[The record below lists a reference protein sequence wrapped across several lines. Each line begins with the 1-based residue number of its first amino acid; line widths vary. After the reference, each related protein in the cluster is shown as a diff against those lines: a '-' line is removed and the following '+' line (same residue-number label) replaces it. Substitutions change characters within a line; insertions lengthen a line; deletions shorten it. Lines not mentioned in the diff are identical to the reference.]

1 MSNQDWTSKL
11 QDQLA
16 GYQESV
22 SHDLWAGIEQSLAQK
37 NIESVSTNPQTIVSE
52 NSESIDLHVGSEVQK
67 NARVL
72 HDSSE
77 AKKNARIVYFKR
89 WSAAAAAVALLGIGG
104 SYVYLHQEDVE
115 KGNLQLASLSSPA
128 VSADLQLAASQ
139 PAPSPVV
146 SADLQSAASQ
156 PAPSHVVSADL
167 QSAASQPAP
176 SHVVSADLQSAASHP
191 APSHAV
197 SVDLQ
202 SAASQPAPSLV
213 VSADLRLAASQP
225 APSLVVSADLQ
236 SAASQKKKGNV
247 LEKESE
253 NEISL
258 LAENPEPAEPVS
270 EDKATDKSSDY
281 KALTRSTDH
290 HAAAYASQSYH
301 FEKNEEVSGWS
312 MQLYA
317 ENLTPSLGGV
327 NSDASGGYN
336 DFSYGTMAE
345 PMPGVIP
352 DPTAGGIY
360 GEEYLLASYK
370 AIQRKQQVNA
380 KHHAP
385 VSVGL
390 QVAFGIAPRLSLST
404 GLVYTR
410 TSSDFYPY
418 APSSNYNVH
427 QVLHYVGLPVG
438 LNYEFWQSG
447 GFHAY
452 VMAGAEADYNVKNDT
467 EEEGVKKE
475 NAKRDRVQFSGKAS
489 LGAQYDITPKV
500 GLYIEPG
507 AKYYFDN
514 GSHVENTF
522 KDKKLNFNLQF
533 GLRFNL

>member
-11 QDQLA
+11 QEQLA
-16 GYQESV
+16 GYQEPV
-22 SHDLWAGIEQSLAQK
+22 SHDLWAGIEQSLAQN
-37 NIESVSTNPQTIVSE
+37 NIESVSSNPQTIA
-52 NSESIDLHVGSEVQK
+52 SESSESTDLHVGT
-67 NARVL
+67 
-72 HDSSE
+72 E

-115 KGNLQLASLSSPA
+115 KGNLQLASHAVSPSHA
-128 VSADLQLAASQ
+128 VSADLQSAACVSAAVSQ
-139 PAPSPVV
+139 SAPSHAV

-156 PAPSHVVSADL
+156 PVPSS
-167 QSAASQPAP
+167 
-176 SHVVSADLQSAASHP
+176 
-191 APSHAV
+191 
-197 SVDLQ
+197 
-202 SAASQPAPSLV
+202 
-213 VSADLRLAASQP
+213 
-225 APSLVVSADLQ
+225 VVSADLQ
-236 SAASQKKKGNV
+236 SAASQKKASDV
-247 LEKESE
+247 LKKESE

-258 LAENPEPAEPVS
+258 LAE
-270 EDKATDKSSDY
+270 KSDH

-290 HAAAYASQSYH
+290 HAEAYASQSYH

-370 AIQRKQQVNA
+370 AIQRSQQGNA

-418 APSSNYNVH
+418 APSSSYNVH
-427 QVLHYVGLPVG
+427 QVLHYVGIPVG

>member
-52 NSESIDLHVGSEVQK
+52 SSETTDLHVGSEAKK

-115 KGNLQLASLSSPA
+115 KGNLQMASLSSPA
-128 VSADLQLAASQ
+128 VSADLQSAASQ

-156 PAPSHVVSADL
+156 PAPS
-167 QSAASQPAP
+167 P
-176 SHVVSADLQSAASHP
+176 
-191 APSHAV
+191 
-197 SVDLQ
+197 
-202 SAASQPAPSLV
+202 
-213 VSADLRLAASQP
+213 
-225 APSLVVSADLQ
+225 VVSADLQ
-236 SAASQKKKGNV
+236 SAASQKKTSDDV
-247 LEKESE
+247 LKEKSD

-258 LAENPEPAEPVS
+258 LAE
-270 EDKATDKSSDY
+270 KSDY

-317 ENLTPSLGGV
+317 ENLTPSLGEV
-327 NSDASGGYN
+327 NSDTSGGYN

-360 GEEYLLASYK
+360 GKEYLLASYK
-370 AIQRKQQVNA
+370 AIQRSQQGNA

-427 QVLHYVGLPVG
+427 QVLHYVGIPVG

>member
-52 NSESIDLHVGSEVQK
+52 SSESIDLHVGSEVQK
-67 NARVL
+67 NARGL

-115 KGNLQLASLSSPA
+115 RGNLQLAASQSAPSHV
-128 VSADLQLAASQ
+128 VSADLQLAASQSAPSHVVSADLQSAASQ

-156 PAPSHVVSADL
+156 
-167 QSAASQPAP
+167 
-176 SHVVSADLQSAASHP
+176 
-191 APSHAV
+191 
-197 SVDLQ
+197 
-202 SAASQPAPSLV
+202 
-213 VSADLRLAASQP
+213 
-225 APSLVVSADLQ
+225 
-236 SAASQKKKGNV
+236 KKTSDV
-247 LEKESE
+247 LKEESE

-258 LAENPEPAEPVS
+258 LAE
-270 EDKATDKSSDY
+270 KSDY

-336 DFSYGTMAE
+336 DYSHGTMAE

-370 AIQRKQQVNA
+370 AIQRNQQGNA

-418 APSSNYNVH
+418 ASSSSYNVH
-427 QVLHYVGLPVG
+427 QVLHYVGIPVG

>member
-37 NIESVSTNPQTIVSE
+37 NIESVSTNPQTIA
-52 NSESIDLHVGSEVQK
+52 SESSESAELHVGSET
-67 NARVL
+67 
-72 HDSSE
+72 
-77 AKKNARIVYFKR
+77 KKNARIVYFKR
-89 WSAAAAAVALLGIGG
+89 WSVAAAAVALLGIGG

-115 KGNLQLASLSSPA
+115 KGNLQLA
-128 VSADLQLAASQ
+128 ASQ
-139 PAPSPVV
+139 PAPSHVV

-156 PAPSHVVSADL
+156 SASSHVVSADL

-176 SHVVSADLQSAASHP
+176 SHVVS
-191 APSHAV
+191 
-197 SVDLQ
+197 VDLQ
-202 SAASQPAPSLV
+202 SAASQPAPSHA
-213 VSADLRLAASQP
+213 VSADLQSAASQP
-225 APSLVVSADLQ
+225 APSSVVSADLQ
-236 SAASQKKKGNV
+236 SAASQKKTSDDV
-247 LEKESE
+247 LKEKSE

-258 LAENPEPAEPVS
+258 LAE
-270 EDKATDKSSDY
+270 KSDHKS
-281 KALTRSTDH
+281 LTRSTDH

-370 AIQRKQQVNA
+370 AIQRNQQGNA

-418 APSSNYNVH
+418 ASSSSYNVH
-427 QVLHYVGLPVG
+427 QVLHYVGIPVG
-438 LNYEFWQSG
+438 LNYVFWQSG

-475 NAKRDRVQFSGKAS
+475 DAKRDRVQFSGKAS

>member
-16 GYQESV
+16 DYQEPV

-52 NSESIDLHVGSEVQK
+52 SSESTDLHVG
-67 NARVL
+67 
-72 HDSSE
+72 SE

-115 KGNLQLASLSSPA
+115 KGNLQLA
-128 VSADLQLAASQ
+128 ASQ
-139 PAPSPVV
+139 PAPSHVV

-156 PAPSHVVSADL
+156 SAASHVVSADL

-176 SHVVSADLQSAASHP
+176 SHVVS
-191 APSHAV
+191 
-197 SVDLQ
+197 VDLQ
-202 SAASQPAPSLV
+202 SAASQPAPSHA
-213 VSADLRLAASQP
+213 VSADLQSAASQP
-225 APSLVVSADLQ
+225 APSSVVSADLQ
-236 SAASQKKKGNV
+236 SAASQKKTSDDV
-247 LEKESE
+247 LKEKSE

-258 LAENPEPAEPVS
+258 LAE
-270 EDKATDKSSDY
+270 KSDHKS
-281 KALTRSTDH
+281 LTRSTDH

-370 AIQRKQQVNA
+370 AIQRNQQGNA

-427 QVLHYVGLPVG
+427 QVLHYVGIPVG
-438 LNYEFWQSG
+438 LNYVFWQSG

-475 NAKRDRVQFSGKAS
+475 DAKRDRVQFSGKAS

>member
-37 NIESVSTNPQTIVSE
+37 NIELGSSNPQTIA
-52 NSESIDLHVGSEVQK
+52 SESSESTDLHVGSEAK
-67 NARVL
+67 KDARVL
-72 HDSSE
+72 PDSSE
-77 AKKNARIVYFKR
+77 AKKDARIVYFKR

-115 KGNLQLASLSSPA
+115 KGNLQLASHAVSPSHA
-128 VSADLQLAASQ
+128 VSA
-139 PAPSPVV
+139 
-146 SADLQSAASQ
+146 
-156 PAPSHVVSADL
+156 SHVVSADL
-167 QSAASQPAP
+167 QSAASSVAVRQSAP
-176 SHVVSADLQSAASHP
+176 SHVVSADLQST
-191 APSHAV
+191 
-197 SVDLQ
+197 
-202 SAASQPAPSLV
+202 ASQSKMGNTLV
-213 VSADLRLAASQP
+213 
-225 APSLVVSADLQ
+225 
-236 SAASQKKKGNV
+236 
-247 LEKESE
+247 EESE

-258 LAENPEPAEPVS
+258 LAENSDPAEPVS
-270 EDKATDKSSDY
+270 EDKATDSSTDH

-327 NSDASGGYN
+327 NSDASG
-336 DFSYGTMAE
+336 SYRDYSHGMMAE
-345 PMPGVIP
+345 PLPGVIP

-370 AIQRKQQVNA
+370 AIQRNQQVKA

-427 QVLHYVGLPVG
+427 QVLHYVGIPVG

-475 NAKRDRVQFSGKAS
+475 YAKRDRVQFSGKAS

>member
-128 VSADLQLAASQ
+128 VSADLQ
-139 PAPSPVV
+139 
-146 SADLQSAASQ
+146 SAASQ

-167 QSAASQPAP
+167 QSAASQSAPSHVVSSDLQSAASQSAP
-176 SHVVSADLQSAASHP
+176 SHVVSADLQSAAS
-191 APSHAV
+191 
-197 SVDLQ
+197 
-202 SAASQPAPSLV
+202 QPAPS
-213 VSADLRLAASQP
+213 P
-225 APSLVVSADLQ
+225 VVSADLQ
-236 SAASQKKKGNV
+236 SAASQKKTSDV
-247 LEKESE
+247 LKEESE

-258 LAENPEPAEPVS
+258 LAE
-270 EDKATDKSSDY
+270 KSDY

-317 ENLTPSLGGV
+317 ENLTPSLCGV

-336 DFSYGTMAE
+336 DFSYGTIAE
-345 PMPGVIP
+345 PLPGVIP

-404 GLVYTR
+404 GMVYTR

-418 APSSNYNVH
+418 APGSSYNVH
-427 QVLHYVGLPVG
+427 QVLHYVGIPVG

-475 NAKRDRVQFSGKAS
+475 DAKRDRVQLSGKAS
-489 LGAQYDITPKV
+489 LGVQYDITPKV

>member
-11 QDQLA
+11 QEQLA
-16 GYQESV
+16 DYQESV

-37 NIESVSTNPQTIVSE
+37 NIESVSSNPQTIVSE
-52 NSESIDLHVGSEVQK
+52 SSESTDLHVG
-67 NARVL
+67 
-72 HDSSE
+72 SE

-115 KGNLQLASLSSPA
+115 KGNLQLASHAVSPSHA
-128 VSADLQLAASQ
+128 VSA
-139 PAPSPVV
+139 
-146 SADLQSAASQ
+146 
-156 PAPSHVVSADL
+156 SHVVSADL
-167 QSAASQPAP
+167 QSAASSVAVRQSAP
-176 SHVVSADLQSAASHP
+176 SHVVSS
-191 APSHAV
+191 
-197 SVDLQ
+197 DLQ
-202 SAASQPAPSLV
+202 SAASQS
-213 VSADLRLAASQP
+213 
-225 APSLVVSADLQ
+225 
-236 SAASQKKKGNV
+236 KMGNV

-258 LAENPEPAEPVS
+258 LAENSDPAEPVS
-270 EDKATDKSSDY
+270 EDKATVSSTDH

-427 QVLHYVGLPVG
+427 QVLHYVGIPVG

-475 NAKRDRVQFSGKAS
+475 DAKRDRVQFSGKAS

>member
-22 SHDLWAGIEQSLAQK
+22 SHDLWAGIEQSLAQN
-37 NIESVSTNPQTIVSE
+37 NIESVSSNPQTIA
-52 NSESIDLHVGSEVQK
+52 SESSESTDLHVG
-67 NARVL
+67 
-72 HDSSE
+72 SE

-115 KGNLQLASLSSPA
+115 RGNLQLASLSSPA
-128 VSADLQLAASQ
+128 VSADLQ
-139 PAPSPVV
+139 
-146 SADLQSAASQ
+146 
-156 PAPSHVVSADL
+156 
-167 QSAASQPAP
+167 
-176 SHVVSADLQSAASHP
+176 
-191 APSHAV
+191 
-197 SVDLQ
+197 
-202 SAASQPAPSLV
+202 
-213 VSADLRLAASQP
+213 
-225 APSLVVSADLQ
+225 
-236 SAASQKKKGNV
+236 SAASQKKMSDDV
-247 LEKESE
+247 LKEKSE

-258 LAENPEPAEPVS
+258 LAE
-270 EDKATDKSSDY
+270 KSDH

-327 NSDASGGYN
+327 NSDASG
-336 DFSYGTMAE
+336 SYRDYSHGTMAE

-370 AIQRKQQVNA
+370 AIQRNQQGNA

-427 QVLHYVGLPVG
+427 QVLHYVGIPVG

>member
-11 QDQLA
+11 QEQLA

-22 SHDLWAGIEQSLAQK
+22 SHDLWAGIEQSLAQN
-37 NIESVSTNPQTIVSE
+37 NIESVSSNPQTIA
-52 NSESIDLHVGSEVQK
+52 SESSESTDLHVGT
-67 NARVL
+67 
-72 HDSSE
+72 E

-115 KGNLQLASLSSPA
+115 KGNLQLASHA
-128 VSADLQLAASQ
+128 VS
-139 PAPSPVV
+139 PSHAV

-167 QSAASQPAP
+167 QSAASQSAP
-176 SHVVSADLQSAASHP
+176 SHVVSADLQSAASQP
-191 APSHAV
+191 VPS
-197 SVDLQ
+197 S
-202 SAASQPAPSLV
+202 
-213 VSADLRLAASQP
+213 
-225 APSLVVSADLQ
+225 VVSADLQ
-236 SAASQKKKGNV
+236 SAASQKKASDV
-247 LEKESE
+247 LKKESE

-258 LAENPEPAEPVS
+258 LAE
-270 EDKATDKSSDY
+270 KSDH

-290 HAAAYASQSYH
+290 HAEAYASQSYH

-370 AIQRKQQVNA
+370 AIQRSQQGNA

-418 APSSNYNVH
+418 APSSSYNVH
-427 QVLHYVGLPVG
+427 QVLHYVGIPVG

>member
-22 SHDLWAGIEQSLAQK
+22 SHDLWAGIEQSLAQN
-37 NIESVSTNPQTIVSE
+37 NIESVSSNPQTIVSE
-52 NSESIDLHVGSEVQK
+52 NSESTDLHVGSEAQK

-77 AKKNARIVYFKR
+77 AQKNARIVYFKR

-128 VSADLQLAASQ
+128 VSADLQ
-139 PAPSPVV
+139 
-146 SADLQSAASQ
+146 SAASQ

-176 SHVVSADLQSAASHP
+176 SLVVSADLQSTASQSAPSHAVSADLQSAAS
-191 APSHAV
+191 
-197 SVDLQ
+197 Q
-202 SAASQPAPSLV
+202 SASSP
-213 VSADLRLAASQP
+213 
-225 APSLVVSADLQ
+225 VVSADLQ
-236 SAASQKKKGNV
+236 SAASQKKTSDDV
-247 LEKESE
+247 LKEESE

-258 LAENPEPAEPVS
+258 LAE
-270 EDKATDKSSDY
+270 KSDY

-301 FEKNEEVSGWS
+301 FKKNEEVSGWS

-404 GLVYTR
+404 GMVYTR

-427 QVLHYVGLPVG
+427 QVLHYVGIPVG

>member
-16 GYQESV
+16 DYQESV
-22 SHDLWAGIEQSLAQK
+22 SHDLWAGIEQSLAH
-37 NIESVSTNPQTIVSE
+37 SE
-52 NSESIDLHVGSEVQK
+52 TG
-67 NARVL
+67 
-72 HDSSE
+72 
-77 AKKNARIVYFKR
+77 KKARIVYFKR

-115 KGNLQLASLSSPA
+115 KGNLQLASLSSPG
-128 VSADLQLAASQ
+128 VSADSLI
-139 PAPSPVV
+139 V

-167 QSAASQPAP
+167 QSAASQSAP
-176 SHVVSADLQSAASHP
+176 SHVVSADLQSAASQS

-197 SVDLQ
+197 SADLQ
-202 SAASQPAPSLV
+202 S
-213 VSADLRLAASQP
+213 AASQP

-236 SAASQKKKGNV
+236 SAASQKKTSDDV
-247 LEKESE
+247 LKEESE

-258 LAENPEPAEPVS
+258 LAE
-270 EDKATDKSSDY
+270 KSDY

-370 AIQRKQQVNA
+370 AIQRNQQGNA

-418 APSSNYNVH
+418 APSSSYNVH
-427 QVLHYVGLPVG
+427 QVLHYVGIPVG

-475 NAKRDRVQFSGKAS
+475 DAKRDRVQFSGKAS

>member
-16 GYQESV
+16 DYQESV
-22 SHDLWAGIEQSLAQK
+22 SHDLWAGIEQSLAQN
-37 NIESVSTNPQTIVSE
+37 NIESVSSNPQTIA
-52 NSESIDLHVGSEVQK
+52 SESSESTDLHVGSEAK
-67 NARVL
+67 KDARVL
-72 HDSSE
+72 HDSS
-77 AKKNARIVYFKR
+77 KVQKNARIVYFKR

-128 VSADLQLAASQ
+128 VSADLQSAASQ
-139 PAPSPVV
+139 SAPSHAV
-146 SADLQSAASQ
+146 SADLQSAASSVAVRQ
-156 PAPSHVVSADL
+156 SAPSHVVSSDL
-167 QSAASQPAP
+167 QSAASQ
-176 SHVVSADLQSAASHP
+176 SKMGNT
-191 APSHAV
+191 
-197 SVDLQ
+197 
-202 SAASQPAPSLV
+202 LV
-213 VSADLRLAASQP
+213 
-225 APSLVVSADLQ
+225 
-236 SAASQKKKGNV
+236 
-247 LEKESE
+247 EESE

-258 LAENPEPAEPVS
+258 LAENSDPAEPVS
-270 EDKATDKSSDY
+270 EDKATVSSTDY
-281 KALTRSTDH
+281 KALTRSADH

-370 AIQRKQQVNA
+370 AIQRKQQGNA

-418 APSSNYNVH
+418 ASSSSYNVH
-427 QVLHYVGLPVG
+427 QVLHYVGIPVG

-475 NAKRDRVQFSGKAS
+475 DAKRDRVQFSGKAS

>member
-22 SHDLWAGIEQSLAQK
+22 SHDLWAGIEQSLAH
-37 NIESVSTNPQTIVSE
+37 SE
-52 NSESIDLHVGSEVQK
+52 TG
-67 NARVL
+67 
-72 HDSSE
+72 
-77 AKKNARIVYFKR
+77 KKARIVYFKR

-104 SYVYLHQEDVE
+104 SYVYLHQENVE
-115 KGNLQLASLSSPA
+115 KGNLQLASHA
-128 VSADLQLAASQ
+128 VS
-139 PAPSPVV
+139 PSHAV
-146 SADLQSAASQ
+146 SADLQSAASSVAVRQ
-156 PAPSHVVSADL
+156 SAPSHVVSPSHAVSSDL
-167 QSAASQPAP
+167 QSAASQ
-176 SHVVSADLQSAASHP
+176 SKMGNT
-191 APSHAV
+191 
-197 SVDLQ
+197 
-202 SAASQPAPSLV
+202 LV
-213 VSADLRLAASQP
+213 
-225 APSLVVSADLQ
+225 
-236 SAASQKKKGNV
+236 
-247 LEKESE
+247 EESE

-258 LAENPEPAEPVS
+258 LAENSDPAEPVS
-270 EDKATDKSSDY
+270 EDKTTDSSTDHKTLTRSSDH
-281 KALTRSTDH
+281 KVLTRSTDN

-360 GEEYLLASYK
+360 GEEYLLASCK
-370 AIQRKQQVNA
+370 AIQRKQQGNA

-410 TSSDFYPY
+410 TSSDSYPY

-427 QVLHYVGLPVG
+427 QVLHYVGIPVG

-489 LGAQYDITPKV
+489 LGAQYDITSKV

>member
-37 NIESVSTNPQTIVSE
+37 NIESVSSNPQTIA
-52 NSESIDLHVGSEVQK
+52 SESSESTDLHVGSEAKK

-72 HDSSE
+72 HDSS
-77 AKKNARIVYFKR
+77 KVQKNARIVYFKR

-128 VSADLQLAASQ
+128 VSADLQSAASQ
-139 PAPSPVV
+139 PAPSHVV
-146 SADLQSAASQ
+146 SVDLQSAASQ

-167 QSAASQPAP
+167 QST
-176 SHVVSADLQSAASHP
+176 
-191 APSHAV
+191 
-197 SVDLQ
+197 
-202 SAASQPAPSLV
+202 
-213 VSADLRLAASQP
+213 ASQP

-236 SAASQKKKGNV
+236 SAASQPAPSHAVSADLQSAASQKKASDV
-247 LEKESE
+247 LKKESE

-258 LAENPEPAEPVS
+258 LAE
-270 EDKATDKSSDY
+270 KSDH

-370 AIQRKQQVNA
+370 AIQRNQQGNA

-418 APSSNYNVH
+418 APSSNYKVH
-427 QVLHYVGLPVG
+427 QVLHYVGIPVG

>member
-11 QDQLA
+11 QEQLA

-22 SHDLWAGIEQSLAQK
+22 SHDLWAGIEQSLAQN
-37 NIESVSTNPQTIVSE
+37 NIESVSSNPQTIA
-52 NSESIDLHVGSEVQK
+52 SESSESTDLHVGT
-67 NARVL
+67 
-72 HDSSE
+72 E

-115 KGNLQLASLSSPA
+115 KGNLQLASHAVSPSHA
-128 VSADLQLAASQ
+128 VSADLQSAASVSAAVSQ
-139 PAPSPVV
+139 SAPSHAV

-156 PAPSHVVSADL
+156 SAPSHVVSADL

-176 SHVVSADLQSAASHP
+176 SHVVSADLQSAAS
-191 APSHAV
+191 
-197 SVDLQ
+197 
-202 SAASQPAPSLV
+202 
-213 VSADLRLAASQP
+213 
-225 APSLVVSADLQ
+225 
-236 SAASQKKKGNV
+236 QKKASDV
-247 LEKESE
+247 LKKESE

-258 LAENPEPAEPVS
+258 LAE
-270 EDKATDKSSDY
+270 KSDH

-290 HAAAYASQSYH
+290 HAEAYASQSYH

-370 AIQRKQQVNA
+370 AIQRSQQGNA

-418 APSSNYNVH
+418 APSSSYNVH
-427 QVLHYVGLPVG
+427 QVLHYVGIPVG

>member
-37 NIESVSTNPQTIVSE
+37 NIESVSTNPQTIASE
-52 NSESIDLHVGSEVQK
+52 NSESTDLHVGSEAK
-67 NARVL
+67 KDARVL

-128 VSADLQLAASQ
+128 VSADLQSAASQ
-139 PAPSPVV
+139 PAPSHVV

-176 SHVVSADLQSAASHP
+176 SHVVSADLQSAAS
-191 APSHAV
+191 
-197 SVDLQ
+197 Q
-202 SAASQPAPSLV
+202 SASSP
-213 VSADLRLAASQP
+213 
-225 APSLVVSADLQ
+225 VVSADLQ
-236 SAASQKKKGNV
+236 SAASQKKTSDV
-247 LEKESE
+247 LKEESE

-258 LAENPEPAEPVS
+258 LAE
-270 EDKATDKSSDY
+270 KSDY

-427 QVLHYVGLPVG
+427 QVLHYVGIPVG

>member
-22 SHDLWAGIEQSLAQK
+22 SHDLWAGIEQSLAQ
-37 NIESVSTNPQTIVSE
+37 NDIESVSSNPQAIVSE
-52 NSESIDLHVGSEVQK
+52 SSESTDFHVGSE
-67 NARVL
+67 
-72 HDSSE
+72 
-77 AKKNARIVYFKR
+77 AKKKARIVYFKR

-104 SYVYLHQEDVE
+104 SYVYLHQEEVE
-115 KGNLQLASLSSPA
+115 KGNLQLASLSSRS
-128 VSADLQLAASQ
+128 VSADLPSAAPHTVSSDLQPAAPHAVSSDLPSAPSHAVSSDLPSAASHVVSSDLQ
-139 PAPSPVV
+139 SAAPHAVSSDLQSAPSHSV
-146 SADLQSAASQ
+146 SADLQSAA
-156 PAPSHVVSADL
+156 P
-167 QSAASQPAP
+167 
-176 SHVVSADLQSAASHP
+176 
-191 APSHAV
+191 
-197 SVDLQ
+197 
-202 SAASQPAPSLV
+202 
-213 VSADLRLAASQP
+213 
-225 APSLVVSADLQ
+225 
-236 SAASQKKKGNV
+236 QKKKGNV

-253 NEISL
+253 NKISL
-258 LAENPEPAEPVS
+258 LADN
-270 EDKATDKSSDY
+270 
-281 KALTRSTDH
+281 

-301 FEKNEEVSGWS
+301 FDKNEEVSGWS

-317 ENLTPSLGGV
+317 ENLTSSLGGV
-327 NSDASGGYN
+327 NSDASGSYR
-336 DFSYGTMAE
+336 DYSYGTMAE

-360 GEEYLLASYK
+360 GEEYLLASCK
-370 AIQRKQQVNA
+370 AIQRNQQVNA

-390 QVAFGIAPRLSLST
+390 QVAFGIAPRLTLST

-418 APSSNYNVH
+418 APGSSYNVH
-427 QVLHYVGLPVG
+427 QVLHYVGIPVG

-475 NAKRDRVQFSGKAS
+475 NAKRDRVQLSGKAS

>member
-22 SHDLWAGIEQSLAQK
+22 SHDLWAGIEQSLAQN
-37 NIESVSTNPQTIVSE
+37 NIESVSSNPQTIVSE
-52 NSESIDLHVGSEVQK
+52 SSESADLHVGTEAKK

-115 KGNLQLASLSSPA
+115 KGNLQLA
-128 VSADLQLAASQ
+128 ASQ
-139 PAPSPVV
+139 SAPSHVV

-176 SHVVSADLQSAASHP
+176 SHAVSA
-191 APSHAV
+191 
-197 SVDLQ
+197 DLQ
-202 SAASQPAPSLV
+202 SAASQPAPSHV
-213 VSADLRLAASQP
+213 VSADLQSAVSQS

-236 SAASQKKKGNV
+236 SAASQSKMGNTLV
-247 LEKESE
+247 EESE

-270 EDKATDKSSDY
+270 EDKATVSSTDH

-345 PMPGVIP
+345 PLPGVIP

-370 AIQRKQQVNA
+370 AIQRNQQVNA

-418 APSSNYNVH
+418 ASSSSYNVH
-427 QVLHYVGLPVG
+427 QVLHYVGIPVG

>member
-16 GYQESV
+16 DYQEPV

-37 NIESVSTNPQTIVSE
+37 NIESVSTNPQAIA
-52 NSESIDLHVGSEVQK
+52 SESSESTDLHVG
-67 NARVL
+67 
-72 HDSSE
+72 SE
-77 AKKNARIVYFKR
+77 AKKNARVVYFKR
-89 WSAAAAAVALLGIGG
+89 WSAAAAVALLGIGG

-115 KGNLQLASLSSPA
+115 KGNLQLASHAVSPSHA
-128 VSADLQLAASQ
+128 VSA
-139 PAPSPVV
+139 
-146 SADLQSAASQ
+146 
-156 PAPSHVVSADL
+156 SHVVSADL
-167 QSAASQPAP
+167 QSAASQ
-176 SHVVSADLQSAASHP
+176 SKMGNT
-191 APSHAV
+191 
-197 SVDLQ
+197 
-202 SAASQPAPSLV
+202 LV
-213 VSADLRLAASQP
+213 
-225 APSLVVSADLQ
+225 
-236 SAASQKKKGNV
+236 
-247 LEKESE
+247 EESE

-258 LAENPEPAEPVS
+258 LAENSDPAEPVS

-370 AIQRKQQVNA
+370 AIQRKQQGNA

-418 APSSNYNVH
+418 APGSSYNVH
-427 QVLHYVGLPVG
+427 QVLHYVGIPVG

-475 NAKRDRVQFSGKAS
+475 DAKRDRVQFSGKAS

>member
-37 NIESVSTNPQTIVSE
+37 NIESVSTNPQTIASE
-52 NSESIDLHVGSEVQK
+52 NSESTDLHVGSEAK
-67 NARVL
+67 KDARVL

-115 KGNLQLASLSSPA
+115 KGNLQLA
-128 VSADLQLAASQ
+128 ASQ
-139 PAPSPVV
+139 S
-146 SADLQSAASQ
+146 
-156 PAPSHVVSADL
+156 APSHVVSADL

-176 SHVVSADLQSAASHP
+176 SHVVSADLQS
-191 APSHAV
+191 
-197 SVDLQ
+197 
-202 SAASQPAPSLV
+202 
-213 VSADLRLAASQP
+213 AASQP

-258 LAENPEPAEPVS
+258 LAEDPEPAEPVS

-345 PMPGVIP
+345 PLPGVIP

-390 QVAFGIAPRLSLST
+390 QVAFGIATRLSLST

-427 QVLHYVGLPVG
+427 QVLHYVGIPVG

>member
-37 NIESVSTNPQTIVSE
+37 NIESVSSNPQTIVSE
-52 NSESIDLHVGSEVQK
+52 SSESTDLHVG
-67 NARVL
+67 
-72 HDSSE
+72 SE

-115 KGNLQLASLSSPA
+115 KGNLQMASLSSPA
-128 VSADLQLAASQ
+128 VSADSHI
-139 PAPSPVV
+139 V

-167 QSAASQPAP
+167 QSAASQSAP
-176 SHVVSADLQSAASHP
+176 SHVVSSDLQST
-191 APSHAV
+191 
-197 SVDLQ
+197 
-202 SAASQPAPSLV
+202 ASQS
-213 VSADLRLAASQP
+213 
-225 APSLVVSADLQ
+225 
-236 SAASQKKKGNV
+236 KMGNV
-247 LEKESE
+247 LVEESE

-258 LAENPEPAEPVS
+258 LAENSDPAEPVS
-270 EDKATDKSSDY
+270 EDKATDSSTDHKTLTRSSDHKALTRSSDH

-327 NSDASGGYN
+327 NSDASG
-336 DFSYGTMAE
+336 SYRDYSHGTMAE

-370 AIQRKQQVNA
+370 AIQRSQQGNA

-418 APSSNYNVH
+418 APGSSYNVH
-427 QVLHYVGLPVG
+427 QVLHYVGIPVG

>member
-22 SHDLWAGIEQSLAQK
+22 SHDLWAGIEQSLAQ
-37 NIESVSTNPQTIVSE
+37 NHIESVSSNPQTIA
-52 NSESIDLHVGSEVQK
+52 SESSESADLHVGSEAK
-67 NARVL
+67 KDARVL
-72 HDSSE
+72 HVGSE

-128 VSADLQLAASQ
+128 VSADLQ
-139 PAPSPVV
+139 
-146 SADLQSAASQ
+146 SAASQ
-156 PAPSHVVSADL
+156 PASSHVVSADL
-167 QSAASQPAP
+167 QSAASQ
-176 SHVVSADLQSAASHP
+176 
-191 APSHAV
+191 
-197 SVDLQ
+197 
-202 SAASQPAPSLV
+202 
-213 VSADLRLAASQP
+213 
-225 APSLVVSADLQ
+225 
-236 SAASQKKKGNV
+236 KKMGNV

-258 LAENPEPAEPVS
+258 LAEDPEPAEPVS

-370 AIQRKQQVNA
+370 AIQRNQQVNA

-418 APSSNYNVH
+418 ASSSSYNVH
-427 QVLHYVGLPVG
+427 QVLHYVGIPVG

>member
-11 QDQLA
+11 QEQLA

-22 SHDLWAGIEQSLAQK
+22 SHDLWAGIEQSLAQN
-37 NIESVSTNPQTIVSE
+37 NIESVSSNPQTIA
-52 NSESIDLHVGSEVQK
+52 SESSESTDLHVGT
-67 NARVL
+67 
-72 HDSSE
+72 E

-115 KGNLQLASLSSPA
+115 KGNLQLA
-128 VSADLQLAASQ
+128 V
-139 PAPSPVV
+139 
-146 SADLQSAASQ
+146 SQ

-167 QSAASQPAP
+167 QSAASQSAPSHAVSADLQSAASQSAP
-176 SHVVSADLQSAASHP
+176 SHVVSADLQSAASQP
-191 APSHAV
+191 VPSH
-197 SVDLQ
+197 
-202 SAASQPAPSLV
+202 
-213 VSADLRLAASQP
+213 
-225 APSLVVSADLQ
+225 VVSADLQ
-236 SAASQKKKGNV
+236 SAASQKKASDV
-247 LEKESE
+247 LKKESE

-258 LAENPEPAEPVS
+258 LAE
-270 EDKATDKSSDY
+270 KSDH

-290 HAAAYASQSYH
+290 HAEAYASQSYH

-370 AIQRKQQVNA
+370 AIQRSQQGNA

-418 APSSNYNVH
+418 APSSSYNVH
-427 QVLHYVGLPVG
+427 QVLHYVGIPVG

>member
-16 GYQESV
+16 DYQESV
-22 SHDLWAGIEQSLAQK
+22 SHDLWAGIEQSLAQN
-37 NIESVSTNPQTIVSE
+37 NIESVSSNPQTIA
-52 NSESIDLHVGSEVQK
+52 SESSESTDLHVGSEAK
-67 NARVL
+67 KDARVL
-72 HDSSE
+72 HDSS
-77 AKKNARIVYFKR
+77 KVQKNARIVYFKR

-115 KGNLQLASLSSPA
+115 KAHLQLASLS
-128 VSADLQLAASQ
+128 
-139 PAPSPVV
+139 SPVV

-156 PAPSHVVSADL
+156 SAPSHVVSADL

-176 SHVVSADLQSAASHP
+176 SHIVSA
-191 APSHAV
+191 
-197 SVDLQ
+197 DLQ
-202 SAASQPAPSLV
+202 SAASQPAPSHI
-213 VSADLRLAASQP
+213 VSSDLQSTASQP
-225 APSLVVSADLQ
+225 APSPVVSADLQ
-236 SAASQKKKGNV
+236 SAASQKKTSDDV
-247 LEKESE
+247 LKEKSE

-258 LAENPEPAEPVS
+258 LAE
-270 EDKATDKSSDY
+270 KSDY

-317 ENLTPSLGGV
+317 ENLTPSLGEV

-370 AIQRKQQVNA
+370 AIQRNQQGNA

-418 APSSNYNVH
+418 ASSSSYNVH
-427 QVLHYVGLPVG
+427 QVLHYVGIPVG

>member
-22 SHDLWAGIEQSLAQK
+22 SHDLWAGIEQSLAQN
-37 NIESVSTNPQTIVSE
+37 NIESVSSNPQTIVSE
-52 NSESIDLHVGSEVQK
+52 SSESTDLHVGTEVQK

-128 VSADLQLAASQ
+128 VSADLQSAASQ
-139 PAPSPVV
+139 SAPSPAV
-146 SADLQSAASQ
+146 SADLQSAASL
-156 PAPSHVVSADL
+156 PAPSPAVSADL
-167 QSAASQPAP
+167 QS
-176 SHVVSADLQSAASHP
+176 
-191 APSHAV
+191 
-197 SVDLQ
+197 
-202 SAASQPAPSLV
+202 
-213 VSADLRLAASQP
+213 AASQP

-236 SAASQKKKGNV
+236 SAASQPAPSHAVSADLQSAASQKKTSDDV
-247 LEKESE
+247 LKEKSE

-258 LAENPEPAEPVS
+258 LAE
-270 EDKATDKSSDY
+270 KSDY

-345 PMPGVIP
+345 PLPGVIP

-370 AIQRKQQVNA
+370 AIQRNQQGNA

-418 APSSNYNVH
+418 ASSSSYNVH
-427 QVLHYVGLPVG
+427 QVLHYVGIPVG

>member
-22 SHDLWAGIEQSLAQK
+22 SHDLWAGIEQSLAQN
-37 NIESVSTNPQTIVSE
+37 NIESVSSNPQTIVSE
-52 NSESIDLHVGSEVQK
+52 SSESTDLHVGT
-67 NARVL
+67 
-72 HDSSE
+72 E

-115 KGNLQLASLSSPA
+115 RGNLQLASLSSPA
-128 VSADLQLAASQ
+128 VSADLQ
-139 PAPSPVV
+139 
-146 SADLQSAASQ
+146 SAASQ
-156 PAPSHVVSADL
+156 PAPSHIVSADL
-167 QSAASQPAP
+167 QSTASQPAP
-176 SHVVSADLQSAASHP
+176 SHA
-191 APSHAV
+191 
-197 SVDLQ
+197 
-202 SAASQPAPSLV
+202 
-213 VSADLRLAASQP
+213 
-225 APSLVVSADLQ
+225 VSADLQ
-236 SAASQKKKGNV
+236 SAASQKKTSDDV
-247 LEKESE
+247 LKEESE

-258 LAENPEPAEPVS
+258 LAE
-270 EDKATDKSSDY
+270 KSDH
-281 KALTRSTDH
+281 KVLTRSTEN

-327 NSDASGGYN
+327 NSDASG
-336 DFSYGTMAE
+336 SYRDYSHGTMAE

-370 AIQRKQQVNA
+370 AIQRSQQGNA

-418 APSSNYNVH
+418 APSSSYNVH
-427 QVLHYVGLPVG
+427 QVLHYVGIPVG

>member
-22 SHDLWAGIEQSLAQK
+22 SHDLWAGIEQSLAH
-37 NIESVSTNPQTIVSE
+37 SE
-52 NSESIDLHVGSEVQK
+52 TG
-67 NARVL
+67 
-72 HDSSE
+72 
-77 AKKNARIVYFKR
+77 KKARIVYFKR

-115 KGNLQLASLSSPA
+115 KGNLQLASHAVSPSHA
-128 VSADLQLAASQ
+128 VSASH
-139 PAPSPVV
+139 VV

-156 PAPSHVVSADL
+156 PAPSHVVSADLQSAASQSAPSHVVSADL

-176 SHVVSADLQSAASHP
+176 SHVVSADLQSAAS
-191 APSHAV
+191 
-197 SVDLQ
+197 
-202 SAASQPAPSLV
+202 
-213 VSADLRLAASQP
+213 
-225 APSLVVSADLQ
+225 
-236 SAASQKKKGNV
+236 QKKASDDV
-247 LEKESE
+247 LKEESE

-258 LAENPEPAEPVS
+258 LAE
-270 EDKATDKSSDY
+270 KSDH
-281 KALTRSTDH
+281 KVLTRSTDN

-370 AIQRKQQVNA
+370 AIQRNQQGNA

-385 VSVGL
+385 VSVGV

-418 APSSNYNVH
+418 APSSSYNVH
-427 QVLHYVGLPVG
+427 QVLHYVGIPVG

>member
-52 NSESIDLHVGSEVQK
+52 SSESTDLHVGSE
-67 NARVL
+67 
-72 HDSSE
+72 
-77 AKKNARIVYFKR
+77 AKKDARIVYFKR

-115 KGNLQLASLSSPA
+115 KGNLQLA
-128 VSADLQLAASQ
+128 ASQ

-156 PAPSHVVSADL
+156 
-167 QSAASQPAP
+167 
-176 SHVVSADLQSAASHP
+176 
-191 APSHAV
+191 
-197 SVDLQ
+197 
-202 SAASQPAPSLV
+202 
-213 VSADLRLAASQP
+213 
-225 APSLVVSADLQ
+225 
-236 SAASQKKKGNV
+236 KKTSDDV
-247 LEKESE
+247 LKEESE

-258 LAENPEPAEPVS
+258 LAE
-270 EDKATDKSSDY
+270 KSDY

-370 AIQRKQQVNA
+370 AIQRSQQGNA

-418 APSSNYNVH
+418 ASSSSYNVH
-427 QVLHYVGLPVG
+427 QVLHYVGIPVG

>member
-11 QDQLA
+11 QEQLA

-22 SHDLWAGIEQSLAQK
+22 SHDLWAGIEQSLAQN
-37 NIESVSTNPQTIVSE
+37 NIESVSSNPQTIA
-52 NSESIDLHVGSEVQK
+52 SESSESTDLHVGT
-67 NARVL
+67 
-72 HDSSE
+72 E

-115 KGNLQLASLSSPA
+115 KGNLQLAVSQPAPSHA
-128 VSADLQLAASQ
+128 VSADLQSAVSQ
-139 PAPSPVV
+139 PVPSSVV

-156 PAPSHVVSADL
+156 SAPSHVVSADL

-176 SHVVSADLQSAASHP
+176 SHVVSADLQSAAS
-191 APSHAV
+191 
-197 SVDLQ
+197 
-202 SAASQPAPSLV
+202 
-213 VSADLRLAASQP
+213 
-225 APSLVVSADLQ
+225 
-236 SAASQKKKGNV
+236 QKKASDV
-247 LEKESE
+247 LKKESE

-258 LAENPEPAEPVS
+258 LAE
-270 EDKATDKSSDY
+270 KSDH

-290 HAAAYASQSYH
+290 HAEAYASQSYH

-370 AIQRKQQVNA
+370 AIQRSQQGNA

-418 APSSNYNVH
+418 APSSSYNVH
-427 QVLHYVGLPVG
+427 QVLHYVGIPVG

>member
-11 QDQLA
+11 QEQLA
-16 GYQESV
+16 DYQEPV
-22 SHDLWAGIEQSLAQK
+22 SHDLWAGIEQSLAQN
-37 NIESVSTNPQTIVSE
+37 NIESVSSNLQSIASE
-52 NSESIDLHVGSEVQK
+52 NSESIDLHVGSEAKK

-115 KGNLQLASLSSPA
+115 KGNLQLVASQPAPSHA
-128 VSADLQLAASQ
+128 VSADLQSTASQ
-139 PAPSPVV
+139 PAPSHAV
-146 SADLQSAASQ
+146 SADLQSTASQ

-167 QSAASQPAP
+167 QSAASQ
-176 SHVVSADLQSAASHP
+176 SAA
-191 APSHAV
+191 
-197 SVDLQ
+197 
-202 SAASQPAPSLV
+202 
-213 VSADLRLAASQP
+213 
-225 APSLVVSADLQ
+225 SLVVSADLQ
-236 SAASQKKKGNV
+236 SAASQSKMGNTLV
-247 LEKESE
+247 EESE

-270 EDKATDKSSDY
+270 EDKATDSSTDH
-281 KALTRSTDH
+281 KVLTRSSDH
-290 HAAAYASQSYH
+290 KVLPRSTNNHAAAYASQSYH

-370 AIQRKQQVNA
+370 AIQRNQQGNA

-427 QVLHYVGLPVG
+427 QVLHYVGIPVG